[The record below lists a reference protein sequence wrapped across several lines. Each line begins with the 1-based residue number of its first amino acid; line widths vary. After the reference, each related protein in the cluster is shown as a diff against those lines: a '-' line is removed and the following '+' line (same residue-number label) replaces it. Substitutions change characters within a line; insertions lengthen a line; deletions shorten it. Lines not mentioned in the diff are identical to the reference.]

1 MTCAT
6 EKCRQLRILV
16 VLALYDVRKFR
27 KRGRKKWKRNKIL
40 LFSSECAVEARKQE
54 PAYYQISHMKKRT
67 RLNMQRRKKG
77 MHTGKS

>member
-1 MTCAT
+1 MLKFILQTSVLKKPSASVIRTCAT
-6 EKCRQLRILV
+6 EKCRQLRILA

-54 PAYYQISHMKKRT
+54 FLQLMKY
-67 RLNMQRRKKG
+67 
-77 MHTGKS
+77 